1 MIFDLTWL
9 DDNVKFL
16 KPMYIFSHNIFGDA
30 TLYYKVCTSQTNL
43 KLNHIFHAV
52 QLFTLVYVQ
61 GKKCQLIQMQG
72 GNWDKTNYHFS
83 SLGRKILSLFFGWSH
98 MQAWSRKKQGSAV
111 RNWKREWHHEN
122 IKAYY
127 CLSQFLIQE
136 RGESVPPEKY
146 VK

>member
-1 MIFDLTWL
+1 MLCNCLLWFMF
-9 DDNVKFL
+9 K
-16 KPMYIFSHNIFGDA
+16 
-30 TLYYKVCTSQTNL
+30 
-43 KLNHIFHAV
+43 
-52 QLFTLVYVQ
+52 

-127 CLSQFLIQE
+127 CLSQIQFIYEPERGRFVPQITMADMFLISLLKKVQIILIPFYPAVWIF
-136 RGESVPPEKY
+136 STQKTS
-146 VK
+146 